1 MNDSLN
7 LRDQLAQRNRQL
19 QEIAAQLK
27 TELFG
32 IDAIIDRVI
41 DAVRAWY
48 VMPELVSR
56 PVIVCLWGLTGT
68 GKTQLVRRLAQL
80 LGFYDRFVE
89 VQMDGFSNGASWRG
103 AQSISG
109 MLAQSGVREGEPG
122 ILALDE
128 FQRFRTIDAKRGE
141 LRVERYQDIWALLSD
156 GRLPPALSLLG
167 DIESSLAEAAF
178 DAERAEAT
186 DVKLRFKLRTWEAQ
200 ELQRNLKLGE
210 PLMEIMAWTPEQIQD
225 RLRDF
230 RETGQQHWETDYS
243 RLLVFVCGNLDE
255 MYEDLATSVDDCDS
269 DADTFHARTGKLSL
283 IDVKQALNRRFKPE
297 QVARLGNEH
306 VIYPSLSRHA
316 YEQVIART
324 CERYAEETRA
334 RCGLR
339 FEVAASVREQIY
351 ANAVFPA
358 QGTRPLFSSLHGIL
372 GTGLAKAALWA
383 IEQGAAAD
391 DAVRLTADAR
401 GMTATWAERSTA
413 IAAPFEI
420 SRLRQR
426 NHPDFRAL
434 LAVHEAGHGLVH
446 ALLFGRAPKE
456 IKIHVA
462 SFEGGY
468 NAYASRK
475 VWSRRNLLDSICTSL
490 AGRAAE
496 LLVFGP
502 ALSSSGAESDLRKAT
517 ETAAR
522 MLRFLG
528 HGMRIGRS
536 DVCAESD
543 GNVCTDVEAS
553 NAPIEALLQGEHARA
568 TALLETHRDAL
579 LALVDEL
586 MTTGQV
592 TPARFAAVVGLPL
605 DTPEDALDP
614 YAQRLAAFRRVG
626 KTIHGP
632 GAKDVAARGTVADD
646 ATAPRNSAN
655 VAALRGSY
663 VNDAAVIGAPTVHP
677 SAEYSA
683 RPSSVA
689 TSTPSDAPRFQHA
702 LASSD
707 ISTEP

>member
-1 MNDSLN
+1 MSDSEE
-7 LRDQLAQRNRQL
+7 LRAQLAQRNRQL

-41 DAVRAWY
+41 DSVRAWY
-48 VMPELVSR
+48 VLPELVSR

-128 FQRFRTIDAKRGE
+128 FQRFRTIDSKRSE
-141 LRVERYQDIWALLSD
+141 LRVERYQDVWALLSD

-167 DIESSLAEAAF
+167 DIESSIAEAAF
-178 DAERAEAT
+178 DAERAEAG
-186 DVKLRFKLRTWEAQ
+186 DAKLRFKLRSWEAQ
-200 ELQRNLKLGE
+200 ELQRNLKLDE
-210 PLMEIMAWTPEQIQD
+210 PLMEIMAWAPEQIQE
-225 RLRDF
+225 RLRAF
-230 RETGQQHWETDYS
+230 RESGQHRWETDYS
-243 RLLVFVCGNLDE
+243 RLLIFVCGNLDE

-269 DADTFHARTGKLSL
+269 DADIFHALTGKLSV
-283 IDVKQALNRRFKPE
+283 IDVKQALNQRFKPE

-306 VIYPSLSRHA
+306 VVYPSLSRRA
-316 YEQVIART
+316 YEQLIEQGCA
-324 CERYAEETRA
+324 RYARETEA
-334 RCGLR
+334 RCGLH
-339 FEVAASVREQIY
+339 FELAASVREQIY

-358 QGTRPLFSSLHGIL
+358 QGTRPLFSSLHAIL

-383 IEQGAAAD
+383 LERGAAAGD
-391 DAVRLTADAR
+391 SVGLTADGRSLMAHWR
-401 GMTATWAERSTA
+401 GQSHA

-426 NHPDFRAL
+426 SNADFRAL

-446 ALLFGRAPKE
+446 ALLFGRAPQE

-468 NAYASRK
+468 NAYTSRK

-502 ALSSSGAESDLRKAT
+502 ELSSSGAESDLRKAT
-517 ETAAR
+517 ESAAR
-522 MLRFLG
+522 MLRYLG
-528 HGMRIGRS
+528 H
-536 DVCAESD
+536 
-543 GNVCTDVEAS
+543 
-553 NAPIEALLQGEHARA
+553 APIEALLQAEHARA
-568 TALLETHRDAL
+568 TGLLETHRGAL

-586 MTTGQV
+586 MAHGQV
-592 TPARFAAVVGLPL
+592 TPVRFAAVVGLPL
-605 DTPEDALDP
+605 GRPEDALDP
-614 YAQRLAAFRRVG
+614 YAEKLAEFRVERQERLRA
-626 KTIHGP
+626 
-632 GAKDVAARGTVADD
+632 
-646 ATAPRNSAN
+646 
-655 VAALRGSY
+655 
-663 VNDAAVIGAPTVHP
+663 
-677 SAEYSA
+677 
-683 RPSSVA
+683 
-689 TSTPSDAPRFQHA
+689 
-702 LASSD
+702 
-707 ISTEP
+707 

>member
-1 MNDSLN
+1 MSDSQN
-7 LRDQLAQRNRQL
+7 ELREQLAQRNQQL
-19 QEIAAQLK
+19 QAIAAQLK

-41 DAVRAWY
+41 DSVRAWY
-48 VMPELVSR
+48 VLPGLVAR

-89 VQMDGFSNGASWRG
+89 VQMDGFSNGAGWRG

-128 FQRFRTIDAKRGE
+128 FQRFRTIDSKRGE
-141 LRVERYQDIWALLSD
+141 MRVERYQDVWALLSD

-178 DAERAEAT
+178 DAERAEAG
-186 DVKLRFKLRTWEAQ
+186 DAQLRFKLRSWEAKA
-200 ELQRNLKLGE
+200 LQRNLKLDE
-210 PLMEIMAWTPEQIQD
+210 PLLEIMAWTPEQIQQ

-230 RETGQQHWETDYS
+230 RDSGQQQWETDYS

-269 DADTFHARTGKLSL
+269 DADTFHALTGRLSV
-283 IDVKQALNRRFKPE
+283 IDVKQALNKRFKPE

-306 VIYPSLSRHA
+306 VVYPSLSRRA
-316 YEQVIART
+316 YEQLIEQGCT
-324 CERYAEETRA
+324 RYARETSE

-339 FEVAASVREQIY
+339 FELAASVREQIY

-358 QGTRPLFSSLHGIL
+358 QGTRPLFSSLHAIL
-372 GTGLAKAALWA
+372 GAGLAKAALWA
-383 IEQGAAAD
+383 LERGAVAGD
-391 DAVRLTADAR
+391 GVSLTADGRSLIAHWR
-401 GMTATWAERSTA
+401 GQSHA

-426 NHPDFRAL
+426 SNADFRAL

-446 ALLFGRAPKE
+446 ALLFGRAPTE

-468 NAYASRK
+468 NAYTARK
-475 VWSRRNLLDSICTSL
+475 VWSRNNLRDSICTSL

-496 LLVFGP
+496 LLVFGTG
-502 ALSSSGAESDLRKAT
+502 LSSSGAESDLRKAT

-522 MLRFLG
+522 MLRHLG
-528 HGMRIGRS
+528 QGERIGRS
-536 DVCAESD
+536 DVSADSD
-543 GNVCTDVEAS
+543 AHLLTDVEAS
-553 NAPIEALLQGEHARA
+553 NAPIEALLQAEHARA
-568 TALLETHRDAL
+568 TGLLEAHRGAL

-586 MTTGQV
+586 MIHGQV
-592 TPARFAAVVGLPL
+592 APARFAAVVGLPL
-605 DTPEDALDP
+605 ATPEDALDP
-614 YAQRLAAFRRVG
+614 YAQRLSEFRAEGVR
-626 KTIHGP
+626 
-632 GAKDVAARGTVADD
+632 R
-646 ATAPRNSAN
+646 
-655 VAALRGSY
+655 LR
-663 VNDAAVIGAPTVHP
+663 A
-677 SAEYSA
+677 
-683 RPSSVA
+683 
-689 TSTPSDAPRFQHA
+689 
-702 LASSD
+702 
-707 ISTEP
+707 

>member
-1 MNDSLN
+1 MNESCELHE
-7 LRDQLAQRNRQL
+7 QLAQRNRQL

-32 IDAIIDRVI
+32 IDTVIDRVV

-48 VMPELVSR
+48 VLPELVSR

-89 VQMDGFSNGASWRG
+89 VQMDGFSNGAGWRG

-128 FQRFRTIDAKRGE
+128 FQRFRTIDDKRGE
-141 LRVERYQDIWALLSD
+141 LRVERYQDVWALLSD

-167 DIESSLAEAAF
+167 DIESSMAEAAY
-178 DAERAEAT
+178 DAERAEAS
-186 DVKLRFKLRTWEAQ
+186 DAKLRFKLRSWEAQ
-200 ELQRNLKLGE
+200 ELQRNLKLDE
-210 PLMEIMAWTPEQIQD
+210 PLMEIMAWAPEQIQQ
-225 RLRDF
+225 RLRAF
-230 RETGQQHWETDYS
+230 RESGQQQWETDYS

-269 DADTFHARTGKLSL
+269 DADTFHALTSRLSV
-283 IDVKQALNRRFKPE
+283 IDVKQALNKRFKPE

-306 VIYPSLSRHA
+306 VIYPSLSRRA
-316 YEQVIART
+316 FEQLIEQGCA
-324 CERYAEETRA
+324 RYASETAA
-334 RCGLR
+334 RCGLS
-339 FEVAASVREQIY
+339 FELDASVREQIY

-358 QGTRPLFSSLHGIL
+358 QGTRPLFSSLHAIL

-383 IEQGAAAD
+383 LEGGAVAGESVHLGAD
-391 DAVRLTADAR
+391 GRSLIAHWR
-401 GMTATWAERSTA
+401 GQSHA

-426 NHPDFRAL
+426 SNPDFRAL

-446 ALLFGRAPKE
+446 ALLFGRAPRE

-468 NAYASRK
+468 NVYTSRK

-496 LLVFGP
+496 LLVFG
-502 ALSSSGAESDLRKAT
+502 AELSSSGAESDLRKAT

-522 MLRFLG
+522 MLRHLG
-528 HGMRIGRS
+528 HGSRVGRS
-536 DVCAESD
+536 DVASES
-543 GNVCTDVEAS
+543 GENLCTDVEAS
-553 NAPIEALLQGEHARA
+553 NAPIEALLHAQHVRA
-568 TALLETHRDAL
+568 TRLIESHRGAL

-586 MTTGQV
+586 LDQGQV
-592 TPARFAAVVGLPL
+592 TPQRFAVVTGLPL
-605 DTPEDALDP
+605 ETPEDALDP
-614 YAQRLAAFRRVG
+614 YAQRLAEFRAEGQGR
-626 KTIHGP
+626 
-632 GAKDVAARGTVADD
+632 AR
-646 ATAPRNSAN
+646 
-655 VAALRGSY
+655 LR
-663 VNDAAVIGAPTVHP
+663 A
-677 SAEYSA
+677 
-683 RPSSVA
+683 
-689 TSTPSDAPRFQHA
+689 
-702 LASSD
+702 
-707 ISTEP
+707 

>member
-1 MNDSLN
+1 MSDSHHRRED
-7 LRDQLAQRNRQL
+7 LRAPLREQLAQRNRQL
-19 QEIAAQLK
+19 QDIAAQLK

-32 IDAIIDRVI
+32 IDPIIDRVV
-41 DAVRAWY
+41 DSVRAW
-48 VMPELVSR
+48 VLLPELVSR
-56 PVIVCLWGLTGT
+56 PVVVCLWGLTGT

-89 VQMDGFSNGASWRG
+89 VQMDGFSNGAGWRG

-128 FQRFRTIDAKRGE
+128 FQRFRTIDPKRAE
-141 LRVERYQDIWALLSD
+141 LRVERYQDVWALLSD

-167 DIESSLAEAAF
+167 DIESSIAEAAY
-178 DAERAEAT
+178 DAERAEAGEA
-186 DVKLRFKLRTWEAQ
+186 KLRFKLRSWEAQ
-200 ELQRNLKLGE
+200 ELQRNLKLDA
-210 PLMEIMAWTPEQIQD
+210 PLMEIMAWTPEQIQE
-225 RLRDF
+225 RLRAF
-230 RETGQQHWETDYS
+230 RESGQQQWETDYS

-269 DADTFHARTGKLSL
+269 DADIFHGITSKLSV
-283 IDVKQALNRRFKPE
+283 IDVKQALNKRFKPE

-306 VIYPSLSRHA
+306 VIYPSLSRRA
-316 YEQVIART
+316 YEQLIEQGCA
-324 CERYAEETRA
+324 RYAREAEG

-339 FEVAASVREQIY
+339 FELAASVREQVY

-358 QGTRPLFSSLHGIL
+358 QGTRPLFSTLHAIL
-372 GTGLAKAALWA
+372 GSGLAKAALWA
-383 IEQGAAAD
+383 LERGAECGDSVGLAAD
-391 DAVRLTADAR
+391 GRSLVAHWR
-401 GMTATWAERSTA
+401 GQSHA

-426 NHPDFRAL
+426 NNADFRAL

-446 ALLFGRAPKE
+446 ALLFGRAPQE

-468 NAYASRK
+468 NAYSARK

-502 ALSSSGAESDLRKAT
+502 ALGSSGAEGDLRKAT

-522 MLRFLG
+522 MLRHLG
-528 HGMRIGRS
+528 HGSRIGRS

-543 GNVCTDVEAS
+543 SNLCTDVEAS
-553 NAPIEALLQGEHARA
+553 NAPIEALLRAEHTRA
-568 TALLETHRDAL
+568 TRLIDAHRDAL

-586 MTTGQV
+586 IAQGQV
-592 TPARFAAVVGLPL
+592 TPARFAVVTGLPVQQ
-605 DTPEDALDP
+605 PADALDP
-614 YAQRLAAFRRVG
+614 YAQRLAAFRDEERER
-626 KTIHGP
+626 P
-632 GAKDVAARGTVADD
+632 D
-646 ATAPRNSAN
+646 
-655 VAALRGSY
+655 
-663 VNDAAVIGAPTVHP
+663 
-677 SAEYSA
+677 A
-683 RPSSVA
+683 RPGTRPRSGISGWA
-689 TSTPSDAPRFQHA
+689 RRPARWRRRRWRRPAAASPSRR
-702 LASSD
+702 
-707 ISTEP
+707 